1 MSTSSILVPP
11 MPQSLLPPKILPP
24 VLLCAATGLV
34 GGLLLMGAA
43 HATTVT
49 GPILG
54 ALYGVLFALL
64 FSNRD
69 SAAGSGLL
77 WGLAYAL
84 LLWLAVA
91 TVILQLV
98 DARVGSLDQVKTHR
112 DNFPDLVG
120 YLLCFGAPL
129 GLVLGS
135 LRTPRTENVLVHRPV
150 SSL

>member
-11 MPQSLLPPKILPP
+11 MPQSLLTPKILPP

-34 GGLLLMGAA
+34 GGLLFMGAA

-54 ALYGVLFALL
+54 VLYGVLFALL

-69 SAAGSGLL
+69 TATGSGLL

-120 YLLCFGAPL
+120 
-129 GLVLGS
+129 
-135 LRTPRTENVLVHRPV
+135 
-150 SSL
+150 